1 MSQAS
6 IDKIRRIIEIYLN
19 SDGESD
25 TLLHQYL
32 IEGGLKPKEAVKTTF
47 QRTLAMPG

>member
-1 MSQAS
+1 MKVLTDNYEKND
-6 IDKIRRIIEIYLN
+6 IGVRMIN
-19 SDGESD
+19 
-25 TLLHQYL
+25 TLLHQYF